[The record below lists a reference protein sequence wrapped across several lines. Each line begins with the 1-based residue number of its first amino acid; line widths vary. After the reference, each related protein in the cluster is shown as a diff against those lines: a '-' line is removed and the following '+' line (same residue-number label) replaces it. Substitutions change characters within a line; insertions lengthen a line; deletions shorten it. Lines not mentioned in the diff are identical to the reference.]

1 MHHNVT
7 PNNELKLMFE
17 DISEQM
23 KIGKEEEQQIL
34 IMVDFNAKIG

>member
-1 MHHNVT
+1 MHYNVT